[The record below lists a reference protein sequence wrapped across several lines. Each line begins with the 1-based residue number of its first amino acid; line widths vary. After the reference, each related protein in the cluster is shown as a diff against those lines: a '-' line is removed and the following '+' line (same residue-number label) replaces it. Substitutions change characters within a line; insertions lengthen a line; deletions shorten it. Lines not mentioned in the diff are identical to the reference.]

1 MKVLFDTSALVTAVI
16 DQLPNHATALA
27 CYQRF
32 TSPRRAGSKAK
43 AVCSSHTL
51 AECYA
56 TLTALPLPRRIQ
68 PDEAARLIEENFLVH
83 LQAVSLSMTDYKAAF
98 TRVASLGL
106 RSGAIYDALHV
117 RCAERSGC
125 DRIITYNTA
134 DFSRLA
140 PPGIEVATP

>member
-1 MKVLFDTSALVTAVI
+1 MKVFFDTSALVTAVV

-27 CYQRF
+27 CYHRF
-32 TSPRRAGSKAK
+32 AQPRRRGSK
-43 AVCSSHTL
+43 AVCSTHAL

-68 PDEAARLIEENFLVH
+68 PAEATRLIEENFLVH
-83 LQAVSLSMTDYKAAF
+83 LGAVPLSAADYKAALARI
-98 TRVASLGL
+98 TTLGM

-125 DRIITYNTA
+125 DRIITYNVS
-134 DFSRLA
+134 DFERLA
-140 PPGIEVATP
+140 PPGIEVTTP